1 MNKLRVGEHDT
12 IKLFRGERESQT
24 QKGSEKNFYLFGRRV
39 GVIGSDGEV
48 RTQRD
53 FRRRLRKRLS
63 EKLLFERGL
72 LIGIDDRKDR
82 GISDRLPREIDG

>member
-12 IKLFRGERESQT
+12 IKLFRGEGESRRH
-24 QKGSEKNFYLFGRRV
+24 KKEAEKNFYLFGRRV

-53 FRRRLRKRLS
+53 FRRRLWKRLS
-63 EKLLFERGL
+63 EKLLFERGTF
-72 LIGIDDRKDR
+72 DWD
-82 GISDRLPREIDG
+82 